1 MSGADVAKTWADIY
15 RILKSEFPP
24 PNWTW
29 DTERLEN
36 IATKLTTE
44 VVKQHQPGTV
54 TVNPAPTVPVSP
66 SGDRYCS
73 CGCGYKYI
81 AGECA
86 DEAKLGTCR

>member
-44 VVKQHQPGTV
+44 VVKQHQPATV
-54 TVNPAPTVPVSP
+54 TVNPT
-66 SGDRYCS
+66 GDRYCK

-81 AGECA
+81 PGECVDA
-86 DEAKLGTCR
+86 AQERTGMGR